1 MDRELS
7 EKKPRDN
14 ITRFKQDRRLLAV
27 SLLRTLALLIMLGT
41 VVYGAWE
48 YRDDLRIENLRRL
61 FSYARAAAGSEGDGF
76 VTYHFEPGLE
86 TVYAP
91 FDLGL
96 AVVSS
101 DTYRFVTG
109 FSSQGFSAQLGYGNP
124 AMAVGDGQVLVY
136 DRGGTAY
143 SVMSSYAVV
152 HTGTSDSAIIA
163 AAMNPRGDYVLVK
176 EESGYRSGVYVYDR
190 KGHEV
195 CVWQTPS
202 AYVMLPSLSPD
213 GARFAALCMDDKGG
227 QVRVYEAG
235 NEKPLFAVDYG
246 WRQVYAIRHD
256 KNGQLFILCEDGL
269 AVYDTEGEYVGGH
282 PFTGLVRFA
291 HHEGGLPMVAL
302 RVNTGGGER
311 VRLIA
316 FGEDGA
322 AVWEGTAQGS
332 LRDMDFRGEYGVV
345 LLYNELYTLDV
356 SGEAPIFRSREVS
369 GVRRALVTARGQG
382 VLVYSDRAEGVD
394 ITAEAE

>member
-1 MDRELS
+1 MDREQS
-7 EKKPRDN
+7 EKRPRDN

-27 SLLRTLALLIMLGT
+27 SLLRTLALLIMLAS
-41 VVYGAWE
+41 VVYAAWA

-61 FSYARAAAGSEGDGF
+61 LSYARAAAGSEGDGF
-76 VTYHFEPGLE
+76 VTYRFEPGLE

-109 FSSQGFSAQLGYGNP
+109 FSGQGFSAQLGYGSP
-124 AMAVGDGQVLVY
+124 AMAVGDGQVLIY
-136 DRGGTAY
+136 DRGNTGYCVAN
-143 SVMSSYAVV
+143 SYDVLYQGV
-152 HTGTSDSAIIA
+152 SDSAIIA
-163 AAMNPRGDYVLVK
+163 GTMNPRGDYALVK

-190 KGHEV
+190 RNRQV

-213 GARFAALCMDDKGG
+213 GERFAALCMDETGG

-235 NEKPLFAVDYG
+235 NEKPRFTIDYG
-246 WRQVYAIRHD
+246 WRQVYAIRHY

-269 AVYDTEGEYVGGH
+269 AVYDTEGEHVSSY
-282 PFTGLVRFA
+282 PFTGLLRFA

-302 RVNTGGGER
+302 RVNAGGGER

-322 AVWEGTAQGS
+322 PSWEGTAQGS
-332 LRDMDFRGEYGVV
+332 LRDMDFRGNYGVV

-356 SGEAPIFRSREVS
+356 GGEAPVFAHREVS
-369 GVRRALVTARGQG
+369 GVRRVLATARGQG

-394 ITAEAE
+394 ITADAA